1 MARKMQEPL
10 ECKSI
15 EETGYDFEKVGEPQ
29 SVGGGVE
36 EFKDKATSR
45 IFYKKPDKNK
55 EEYQKLHAM
64 FRHGIKGPLTTIFDQ
79 ETESLLRENFYKIYK
94 VG

>member
-45 IFYKKPDKNK
+45 IFYKK
-55 EEYQKLHAM
+55 
-64 FRHGIKGPLTTIFDQ
+64 R
-79 ETESLLRENFYKIYK
+79 
-94 VG
+94 